1 MPAGGKISRRMVRIY
16 IDIYIYIYIYIYIF
30 EFVLFT
36 YQN

>member
-16 IDIYIYIYIYIYIF
+16 IDIYIYIYIYIF